1 MSVTRPQNDFSQ
13 GSMSKNILSIA
24 LPMTVAQ
31 VVNILYSLVD
41 RMYIGHIP
49 GVGHTSLTGMGLTLP
64 LITIVMAFA
73 NLGGMGGSPL
83 CSIYRGQGEQERAST
98 VTGNT
103 LTLLL
108 CFGFVIPLVT
118 LPLLDPILVAFG
130 ASDATLPYAKDYIF
144 LYLLGTPFVTVGLG
158 MNPFINAQGFGRKG
172 MLTVMLGAAVNLVL
186 DPILI
191 YGLDMGVKG
200 AALATIVAQ
209 ACSAVWVLSFLTGK
223 KSLLPL
229 KLRHLRPQWAHLRGI
244 ITLGLSGFFTSITNS
259 LVQIVCN
266 KVLYIYGGDLYV
278 GVMTVINSLREVTFM
293 LIQGFGSGVQ
303 PVLGYNYG
311 AREYQRV
318 RAGIRF
324 AVAVTVGY
332 SALIW
337 LVNMTIPSL
346 LIRIFNSNADMIQA
360 GVPALRIYF
369 SMFVFMALMIASQ
382 SIFVGLGQAKKSI
395 FFSILRKAVI
405 NAPLTVLLAYLW
417 GVDGVFVAEAV
428 SQLVCGVLCFLT
440 MYRTVYQPLSRGHN
454 VAGVA

>member
-1 MSVTRPQNDFSQ
+1 
-13 GSMSKNILSIA
+13 MSKNILSIA
-24 LPMTVAQ
+24 IPMTVAQ

-83 CSIYRGQGEQERAST
+83 CSIYRGKGENELAST
-98 VTGNT
+98 ITGNT

-108 CFGFVIPLVT
+108 CFGFAIPLLT
-118 LPLLDPILVAFG
+118 LLFLKPILVAFG
-130 ASDATLPYAKDYIF
+130 ASDATLPYARDYIF
-144 LYLLGTPFVTVGLG
+144 IYLLGTPFVTVGLG
-158 MNPFINAQGFGRKG
+158 MNPFINAQGFGNKG
-172 MLTVMLGAAVNLVL
+172 MLTVMLGAVVNLVL

-191 YGLDMGVKG
+191 YGLNMGVKG
-200 AALATIVAQ
+200 AALATIMAQ

-223 KSLLPL
+223 QSLLPL
-229 KLRHLRPQWAHLRGI
+229 RPCHLRPRWAHLRRI
-244 ITLGLSGFFTSITNS
+244 ITLGLSGFFTSLTNS

-266 KVLYIYGGDLYV
+266 KVLHIYGGDLYV

-311 AREYQRV
+311 AREYKRV
-318 RAGIRF
+318 CVGIRF

-337 LVNMTIPSL
+337 LVNMLVPGL
-346 LIRIFNSNADMIQA
+346 LIRIFNDNAQMLQA
-360 GVPALRIYF
+360 GVPALRVYF
-369 SMFVFMALMIASQ
+369 SMFIFMALMISSQ

-417 GVDGVFVAEAV
+417 GVNGVFIAEAV
-428 SQLVCGVLCFLT
+428 SQFICGFLCFIT
-440 MYRTVYQPLSRGHN
+440 MYRTVYRPLSHGHN
-454 VAGVA
+454 FAGVA

>member
-1 MSVTRPQNDFSQ
+1 MTRPQNDFSQ

-83 CSIYRGQGEQERAST
+83 CSIYRGQGQEERAST

-103 LTLLL
+103 LALLL

-118 LPLLDPILVAFG
+118 LPFLDPILVAFG
-130 ASDATLPYAKDYIF
+130 ASDTTLPYAKDYSFI
-144 LYLLGTPFVTVGLG
+144 YLLGTPFVTVGLG
-158 MNPFINAQGFGRKG
+158 MNPFINAQGFGNKG
-172 MLTVMLGAAVNLVL
+172 MLTVMLGAVVNLVL

-191 YGLDMGVKG
+191 YGLHMGVKG
-200 AALATIVAQ
+200 AALATIIAQ

-229 KLRHLRPQWAHLRGI
+229 RPCHLRPRWDHLRRI
-244 ITLGLSGFFTSITNS
+244 ISLGLSGFFTSITNS

-278 GVMTVINSLREVTFM
+278 GVMTIINSLREVTFM

-311 AREYQRV
+311 AKEYKRV
-318 RAGIRF
+318 CTGIRF

-337 LVNMTIPSL
+337 LLNMTIPSL
-346 LIRIFNSNADMIQA
+346 LIRIFNDNPDMLQA
-360 GVPALRIYF
+360 GVPALRVYF
-369 SMFVFMALMIASQ
+369 SMFIFMALMISSQ

-405 NAPLTVLLAYLW
+405 NAPLTVLLAFLW

-428 SQLVCGVLCFLT
+428 SQFVCGLLCFLT
-440 MYRTVYQPLSRGHN
+440 MYCTVYRPLSHGSHL
-454 VAGVA
+454 VGVG

>member
-1 MSVTRPQNDFSQ
+1 MSR
-13 GSMSKNILSIA
+13 NILSIA

-49 GVGHTSLTGMGLTLP
+49 DVGHTSLTGMGLTFP

-83 CSIYRGQGEQERAST
+83 CSIYRGQGEEERAST

-118 LPLLDPILVAFG
+118 LPFLNLILLAFG
-130 ASDATLPYAKDYIF
+130 ASDATLPYARDYIF
-144 LYLLGTPFVTVGLG
+144 IYLLGTPFVMVGLG
-158 MNPFINAQGFGRKG
+158 MNPFINAQGFGNKG
-172 MLTVMLGAAVNLVL
+172 MLTVMLGAVVNLVL

-191 YGLDMGVKG
+191 YGLGMGVKG
-200 AALATIVAQ
+200 AALATIFAQ

-229 KLRHLRPQWAHLRGI
+229 RPCHLRPQWANLRRI
-244 ITLGLSGFFTSITNS
+244 ITLGLSGFFTSLTNS

-278 GVMTVINSLREVTFM
+278 GVMTIINSLREVTFM

-311 AREYQRV
+311 AREYKRV
-318 RAGIRF
+318 CSGIRF

-337 LVNMTIPSL
+337 LLNMTIPSL
-346 LIRIFNSNADMIQA
+346 LIRIFNDNPDMLQA
-360 GVPALRIYF
+360 GVPALRVYF
-369 SMFVFMALMIASQ
+369 SMFIFMALMISSQ

-405 NAPLTVLLAYLW
+405 NAPLTVLLAFLW

-428 SQLVCGVLCFLT
+428 SQFVCGLLCFLT
-440 MYRTVYQPLSRGHN
+440 MYRTVYRPLSHGTHL
-454 VAGVA
+454 VGVG

>member
-191 YGLDMGVKG
+191 YGLNMGVKG

-266 KVLYIYGGDLYV
+266 KVLYVYGGDLYV

>member
-1 MSVTRPQNDFSQ
+1 
-13 GSMSKNILSIA
+13 
-24 LPMTVAQ
+24 
-31 VVNILYSLVD
+31 
-41 RMYIGHIP
+41 
-49 GVGHTSLTGMGLTLP
+49 
-64 LITIVMAFA
+64 
-73 NLGGMGGSPL
+73 
-83 CSIYRGQGEQERAST
+83 
-98 VTGNT
+98 
-103 LTLLL
+103 
-108 CFGFVIPLVT
+108 
-118 LPLLDPILVAFG
+118 
-130 ASDATLPYAKDYIF
+130 
-144 LYLLGTPFVTVGLG
+144 
-158 MNPFINAQGFGRKG
+158 
-172 MLTVMLGAAVNLVL
+172 
-186 DPILI
+186 
-191 YGLDMGVKG
+191 
-200 AALATIVAQ
+200 
-209 ACSAVWVLSFLTGK
+209 
-223 KSLLPL
+223 
-229 KLRHLRPQWAHLRGI
+229 
-244 ITLGLSGFFTSITNS
+244 
-259 LVQIVCN
+259 
-266 KVLYIYGGDLYV
+266 
-278 GVMTVINSLREVTFM
+278 M